1 MRLDAAHRP
10 SHAFQPGID
19 FNTWRDNLLR
29 ALRGLLGPLPAPAD
43 PEPVE
48 LEHTACRGYVQTK
61 LVYRSAPDVD
71 VPAYLLVPDGV
82 DARHPAP
89 AILALHGHG
98 GGKGDLLDDGASGGI
113 YHSFGRRF
121 AERGYVVL
129 ATDAPGFGERGQGF
143 RRYGGRDGCNI
154 NFLKLA
160 LFGRNLMTL
169 AIWDDLRA
177 LDVLEARPE
186 VLPGRIGIA
195 GLSFGG
201 TRAMYLAALDTRV
214 AAVVVSGYLTTFR
227 AYALAAGN
235 FCGAQFLPGVYDLA
249 DVADI
254 HGCIAPRPLLIQAGR
269 VDRGFDIRHHGRPT
283 RIWRPSTRQPVPPT
297 ASPATSL
304 TGGTSF
310 CPRRP
315 WTSWTGGCARPE
327 PTRTRGSRPRPNLGE
342 ASKRR

>member
-1 MRLDAAHRP
+1 MSATAPREWQFAFDDQLMRLDAAHQP
-10 SHAFQPGID
+10 SHAFRPGLD
-19 FNTWRDNLLR
+19 FNAWRDNLR
-29 ALRGLLGPLPAPAD
+29 EAIKGLLGPLPAPVD

-48 LEHTACRGYVQTK
+48 VERTVCPGYVQTK

-98 GGKGDLLDDGASGGI
+98 GGKDDLVTAGI
-113 YHSFGRRF
+113 YHAF
-121 AERGYVVL
+121 AKCFAQRGYVVL
-129 ATDAPGFGERGQGF
+129 APDAPGFGERGERF

-169 AIWDDLRA
+169 ALWDDQRA
-177 LDVLEARPE
+177 LDLLQARPE
-186 VLPGRIGIA
+186 VDASRIGVA

-201 TRAMYLAALDTRV
+201 TRAMYLAALDERP

-227 AYALAAGN
+227 AYALDAGN
-235 FCGAQFLPGVYDLA
+235 FCGSQFLPGVYDLA
-249 DVADI
+249 DVPDI

-269 VDRGFDIRHHGRPT
+269 SDRGFNI
-283 RIWRPSTRQPVPPT
+283 
-297 ASPATSL
+297 
-304 TGGTSF
+304 
-310 CPRRP
+310 
-315 WTSWTGGCARPE
+315 
-327 PTRTRGSRPRPNLGE
+327 E
-342 ASKRR
+342 ASRQAHAHLAAIYAAAGAADRLARDEFDGGHEFLPQAPLDFMDRWLRAR

>member
-29 ALRGLLGPLPAPAD
+29 ALDGLLGPLPAPVD

-48 LEHTACRGYVQTK
+48 LERTACRGYVQTK
-61 LVYRSAPDVD
+61 LVYRSAPEVD

-177 LDVLEARPE
+177 LDLLEARPE
-186 VLPGRIGIA
+186 VLRERIGIA

-269 VDRGFDIRHHGRPT
+269 VDRGFD
-283 RIWRPSTRQPVPPT
+283 VT
-297 ASPATSL
+297 ASRQAHAHLASIYAAAGAADRLARDEFDGGHEFLPEAPLDFMDRWLRAT
-304 TGGTSF
+304 
-310 CPRRP
+310 
-315 WTSWTGGCARPE
+315 
-327 PTRTRGSRPRPNLGE
+327 
-342 ASKRR
+342 